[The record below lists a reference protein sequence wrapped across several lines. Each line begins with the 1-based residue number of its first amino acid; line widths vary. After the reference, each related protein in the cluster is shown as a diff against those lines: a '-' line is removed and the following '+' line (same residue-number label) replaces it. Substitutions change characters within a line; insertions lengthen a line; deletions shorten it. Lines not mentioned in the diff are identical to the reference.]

1 MHNEKNLTQPQNI
14 KNYPKKMSYVVW
26 KKLYPKKFL
35 YFGMKPDLTYY
46 NNSSFPLKN
55 FLHFLEKK
63 THHTFQPQAQK
74 TK

>member
-1 MHNEKNLTQPQNI
+1 
-14 KNYPKKMSYVVW
+14 MSYVVW

-35 YFGMKPDLTYY
+35 YFGMKPELTYY
-46 NNSSFPLKN
+46 HNSSFPLKN
-55 FLHFLEKK
+55 FLYFLEKK